1 MAASVMSDLIHK
13 DPTCFAALDAAGL
26 PATFL
31 DAITSGVLPSSEA
44 VGCIPN
50 SLDAL
55 CLNNSG
61 LQAVRDRNALG
72 CFVKIFTSK
81 AYVRALANDTPGS
94 LASGLDELMR
104 HAPTLRGPGIDM
116 CIEILKTIAAI
127 GGATVEPS
135 VAVTVPEPAISDVA
149 VPMDTDAEERP
160 SGVALGDTAK
170 SQPILE
176 SGADSNSSNVECT
189 FIPECINNA
198 VRLLETVLQNA
209 DTSRVFIEKKG
220 IEALL
225 QLYTLPHLPV
235 SFGGSSTAH
244 NMSVTFRA
252 FSPQHSAA
260 LTRAVCG
267 GLRDHLQVNTV
278 IKQLPFYVRCFM
290 ESMLCCCAFL
300 TSPHFP
306 VLICACPCI
315 SVYPIEFAGVFL
327 FGVEFSQPSSLY
339 ISRFLLTLQ
348 FPLDSQ
354 KIVVGRLPWSS

>member
-1 MAASVMSDLIHK
+1 MSNDLLSWLIGFRHAKEFGGGVFSLAASVMSDLIHK
-13 DPTCFAALDAAGL
+13 DPTCFATLDAAGL
-26 PATFL
+26 PSAFL

-55 CLNNSG
+55 CLNISG

-81 AYVRALANDTPGS
+81 VYVRALANDTPGS
-94 LASGLDELMR
+94 LASGLDELLR
-104 HAPTLRGPGIDM
+104 HAPSLRGPGIDM

-127 GGATVEPS
+127 GGAPVEPAVPVNASDSTS
-135 VAVTVPEPAISDVA
+135 VDAP
-149 VPMDTDAEERP
+149 VPMDTDVEER
-160 SGVALGDTAK
+160 SSATADNAPRG
-170 SQPILE
+170 SVSPQQPQD
-176 SGADSNSSNVECT
+176 SGADSNLET
-189 FIPECINNA
+189 FLPECINNA

-252 FSPQHSAA
+252 FSPQHAAA
-260 LTRAVCG
+260 LTRSVCG
-267 GLRDHLQVNTV
+267 ALRDHLQVNFADFVVLSFQFV
-278 IKQLPFYVRCFM
+278 IFWFM
-290 ESMLCCCAFL
+290 
-300 TSPHFP
+300 
-306 VLICACPCI
+306 I
-315 SVYPIEFAGVFL
+315 
-327 FGVEFSQPSSLY
+327 
-339 ISRFLLTLQ
+339 
-348 FPLDSQ
+348 
-354 KIVVGRLPWSS
+354 